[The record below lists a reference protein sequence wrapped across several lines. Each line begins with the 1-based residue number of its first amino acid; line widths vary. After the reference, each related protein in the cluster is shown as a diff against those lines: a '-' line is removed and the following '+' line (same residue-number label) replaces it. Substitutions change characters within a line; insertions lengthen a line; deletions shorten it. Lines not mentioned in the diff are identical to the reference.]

1 MQNSPTAAQI
11 AQRFLA
17 ARKSKGLRQAT
28 LRWYSMRLRMLPL
41 PLPFAEITPAFA
53 RARLDR
59 LTAET
64 SPENRRNVA
73 RAWIALWTWARR
85 AGIEAQDVAPALY
98 CETGLRDKSGAA
110 ILTVTEAAT
119 IMAKLAPTLRPAA
132 AVLLFAGL
140 RPQEIRG
147 KDKAPLTF
155 GALNTQDRILRV
167 PAEIAK
173 TRKWRVL
180 ESLPDALWRWIPA
193 DRPASEPVS
202 PVSSEWLI
210 ESIQRAGGFMDADG
224 NRVRPWPHDGTRHS
238 FATYALALTSDAAK
252 VGLWLGHEGNSSML
266 HRHYRG
272 LTTKAEAERYFAI
285 SP

>member
-1 MQNSPTAAQI
+1 MTETPTTAQV

-17 ARKSKGLRQAT
+17 ARRSKGLRAAT
-28 LRWYSMRLRMLPL
+28 LQWYSMRLRMLPL
-41 PLPFAEITPAFA
+41 PLPFADISPVFA

-59 LTAET
+59 LTGAT

-85 AGIEAQDVAPALY
+85 AGIAAQDVAPALH
-98 CETGLRDKSGAA
+98 CEIGLRDRSGAA
-110 ILTVTEAAT
+110 ILTVPDASA
-119 IMAKLAPTLRPAA
+119 IMTNLAPALRPAA

-147 KDKAPLTF
+147 RGKDALTF
-155 GALNTQDRILRV
+155 GSLNFQDRILRV
-167 PAEIAK
+167 PASIAK
-173 TRKWRVL
+173 TRKWRVM
-180 ESLPDALWRWIPA
+180 EGLPDALWRWIPTGKSA
-193 DRPASEPVS
+193 AEPLS

-210 ESIQRAGGFMDADG
+210 ASMQRAGGFVDSDG
-224 NRVRPWPHDGTRHS
+224 RRIRPWPHDGTRHS
-238 FATYALALTSDAAK
+238 FATYALALTSDAAR

-272 LTTKAEAERYFAI
+272 LTTKADAERYFAI